1 MLNAFHFG
9 SNVIIFAA
17 EMKRASQN
25 KMKNIRAILSVFL
38 LSLFTAYQVGI
49 TMFTHMHIV
58 DGVKIVH
65 SHPFT
70 NGHQHTQSDYQ
81 LIAQLSFFNTL
92 EAHSFFADFELKL
105 STTAQHQLHVK
116 ELLHNCSFVHPSLRA
131 PPAQQFTI

>member
-1 MLNAFHFG
+1 M
-9 SNVIIFAA
+9 
-17 EMKRASQN
+17 RAVL
-25 KMKNIRAILSVFL
+25 ALLL
-38 LSLFTAYQVGI
+38 LSLFAAYQVSI
-49 TMFTHMHIV
+49 TMFTHMHII

-70 NGHQHTQSDYQ
+70 NGHQHSQSDYQ

-105 STTAQHQLHVK
+105 SITSLHQLHVN
-116 ELLHNCSFVHPSLRA
+116 EQLANCSTLHPTLRA